1 MGASTLTI
9 DRWIA
14 AISSVG
20 TLVAAFLAYFS
31 IREVRLQ
38 RVQQFQPRLTPI
50 SAYFGTITEQ
60 KIAWK
65 LPENPNGSYSEHS
78 KQSADYSL
86 PLINVGNG
94 VAADIEIT
102 WTVDLE
108 NWMQSIN
115 TLSAHTGAGIGIQK
129 EGSLLSILVDG
140 DSKSTMNLDITMKQN
155 IEYVLPVVASKLD
168 NRITVPLPIQALIQT
183 YYECYF
189 KKTSDDRVYTNPTV
203 GLNMSL
209 DIKYK
214 DTVGRTYSRRTIVD
228 ATVVSMIKSQDKETG
243 VINYEFKPVRNE
255 PPEGDS
261 ILTKALMA
269 AFKEIM
275 SSNIPYYKHIN
286 NISIAMSTKNRA

>member
-1 MGASTLTI
+1 MTI

-38 RVQQFQPRLTPI
+38 RVQQFQPRLTQI
-50 SAYFGTITEQ
+50 SAYFRTRTEH

-65 LPENPNGSYSEHS
+65 STEQTAEIYSE
-78 KQSADYSL
+78 QLNRNTEYSF

-94 VAADIEIT
+94 VAADIKVT

-108 NWMQSIN
+108 GWMQSIN
-115 TLSAHTGAGIGIQK
+115 TLSAQTGAGIGIEK
-129 EGSLLSILVDG
+129 EGRWLSILIDG
-140 DSKSTMNLDITMKQN
+140 DLKLTINLDISMKQN

-168 NRITVPLPIQALIQT
+168 DKISVPMPIQALIQT

-189 KKTSDDRVYTNPTV
+189 KKTGDDRVYTKPTV
-203 GLNMSL
+203 GLNMRL
-209 DIKYK
+209 DIEYK
-214 DTVGRTYSRRTIVD
+214 DTVGRTYSRRTVID
-228 ATVVSMIKSQDKETG
+228 ATVISRTESQDRKTG
-243 VINYEFKPVRNE
+243 VIDYEFKPVRNE

-269 AFKEIM
+269 ALKGM
-275 SSNIPYYKHIN
+275 VSSQIPYYKHLEDITN
-286 NISIAMSTKNRA
+286 AISSKRKV